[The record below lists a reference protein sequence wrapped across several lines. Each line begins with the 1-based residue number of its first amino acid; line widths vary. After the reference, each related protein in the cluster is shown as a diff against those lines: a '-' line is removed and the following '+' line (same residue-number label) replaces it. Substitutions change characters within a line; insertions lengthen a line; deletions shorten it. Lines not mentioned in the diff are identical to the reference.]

1 MPVTAKHQTP
11 EYRTNAS
18 IVRAQ
23 VRRAHKAGT
32 EVLCWR
38 CGWPIDPEQA
48 FDIGH
53 LSADAGHSMDNL
65 APEHRG
71 ENRSHGGKTGAAI
84 QARTKQRTAGM
95 LPW

>member
-1 MPVTAKHQTP
+1 MSAKHQDP
-11 EYRTNAS
+11 PYRTNAS

-23 VRRAHKAGT
+23 VNRARKHGT
-32 EVLCWR
+32 EVECWR

-48 FDIGH
+48 FDVGH
-53 LSADAGHSMDNL
+53 INSDAGHALSNL

-71 ENRSHGGKTGAAI
+71 ENRRNGGKQGAEV
-84 QARTKQRTAGM
+84 QARTKQRASGL